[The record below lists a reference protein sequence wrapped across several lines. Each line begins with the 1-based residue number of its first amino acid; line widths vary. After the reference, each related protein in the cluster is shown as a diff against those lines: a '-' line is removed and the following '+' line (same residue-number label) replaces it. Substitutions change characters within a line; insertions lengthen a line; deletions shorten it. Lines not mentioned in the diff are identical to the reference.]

1 MKKTHRIIRDMSLV
15 TVFCAGFVG
24 LIWFANSLQDVPAEE
39 ISSEFSQYRVNADE
53 AAKEQDFDVSLQNLR
68 DMVKKDPYDG
78 RAQYRLASTLHS
90 QITSLQRAII
100 EANSIDVFDIDSES
114 PQEQPKPPSTT
125 PDSSQ
130 DPNTEN
136 DITDDRIQTLIDQ
149 AIHEYQLAKK
159 HIRYRL
165 RSQFQLAVLWV
176 AKGDHDAALDSLEDF
191 VAGGG
196 TIRNGLDQVEQFG
209 TNDEG
214 RPTGLHTHPRFAY
227 LLELEA
233 ENRYG
238 QHRYRNFEGS
248 VQSRQRSANSER
260 QLSSWSQS
268 SENLWDDGFWAVLKR
283 LNNDLIAY
291 RIKLVNF
298 IRVLLK

>member
-1 MKKTHRIIRDMSLV
+1 M

-24 LIWFANSLQDVPAEE
+24 LIWFANSLQAVPVEE
-39 ISSEFSQYRVNADE
+39 TSSEFSKYRVNADE
-53 AAKEQDFDVSLQNLR
+53 AAKERDFDVSLQNLR

-209 TNDEG
+209 TNDESG
-214 RPTGLHTHPRFAY
+214 PTGLHAHPRFAY

-238 QHRYRNFEGS
+238 QRRYRNFEGS

-268 SENLWDDGFWAVLKR
+268 SENLWDDGFWEFLKR